1 VTFWA
6 VAAMIFLYLAASSAP
21 SPLYVVYQDEWG
33 FSATTLTVVFAVY
46 VFGLLASLLVL
57 GGLSDYV
64 GRRPL
69 IAASIAL
76 EAVAMVLFIVAGDV
90 GVLMAARVVQGVAT
104 GMAMTTMGAALVD
117 LDPPESPGLAGVVS
131 GLAPISGLAVGSL
144 ITGALVE
151 YGPEPT
157 QFVYAL
163 ILVGLAAAAL
173 VAWRMP
179 ETAAR
184 RAGAL
189 SSLRPRVGVPARVR
203 PEFFSLVPILLAT
216 WSLGG
221 LYMSLGPSVAAQV
234 FDMPSHVVGG
244 LVVTLLCGTG
254 ALTIYALRAATM
266 ARALSLAA
274 SVLVVGMA
282 VTLAGLVADQVLL
295 TALGTVVAGV
305 GFGASG
311 RGTFGTLAL
320 LAAPSER
327 GEMFAAF
334 YVVSYLAFSVP
345 ALAAGLASTSAGL
358 RPTAIV
364 YGAVVLLL
372 GLAAGWAQRR
382 LVSRQAAIAPAQP

>member
-1 VTFWA
+1 
-6 VAAMIFLYLAASSAP
+6 MIFLYLAASSAP

-57 GGLSDYV
+57 GALSDYV

-76 EAVAMVLFIVAGDV
+76 EVVAMALFVIAGEV
-90 GVLMAARVVQGVAT
+90 GVLIAARVVQGIAT

-131 GLAPISGLAVGSL
+131 GLAPISGLAVGAL
-144 ITGALVE
+144 VTGALVE
-151 YGPEPT
+151 YGPDPT
-157 QFVYAL
+157 HFVYAL

-173 VAWRMP
+173 VAARMP
-179 ETAAR
+179 ETALR
-184 RAGAL
+184 RPGAL
-189 SSLRPRVGVPARVR
+189 ASLRPRVGIPAHARA
-203 PEFFSLVPILLAT
+203 EFLALVPILLAT

-221 LYMSLGPSVAAQV
+221 LYMSLGPSVAAEV
-234 FDMPSHVVGG
+234 FDMPNHVIGG

-254 ALTIYALRAATM
+254 AVAIYALRAATM

-274 SVLVVGMA
+274 GVLVVGMI
-282 VTLAGLVADQVLL
+282 VTLAGLFAELALL
-295 TALGTVVAGV
+295 TAIGTVVAGV
-305 GFGASG
+305 GFGASA

-320 LAAPSER
+320 IAAPGER

-334 YVVSYLAFSVP
+334 YLVSYLAFSLP
-345 ALAAGLASTSAGL
+345 ALAAGLASSSVGL

-364 YGAVVLLL
+364 YGAAVLVL
-372 GLAAGWAQRR
+372 GLGATLAQRR
-382 LVSRQAAIAPAQP
+382 LIARQAAIAPAPP